1 MDEDKRQ
8 LIKKRLE
15 SVFQE
20 VFDDDSIHLF
30 EEMNSDD
37 IEEWDSLIHITL
49 VVAVE
54 KEFDLELNATQVGQ
68 LENVGAM
75 INVIMQRETA

>member
-1 MDEDKRQ
+1 MSEEMRKQVKEQ
-8 LIKKRLE
+8 LNK
-15 SVFQE
+15 VFQE
-20 VFDDDSIHLF
+20 VFDDDGIQIF
-30 EEMNSDD
+30 DEMNSDD

-54 KEFDLELNATQVGQ
+54 KEFGLELNATEVGK

-75 INVIMQRETA
+75 IDVIMKRATA